1 MILYHFTAL
10 AHLIGEE
17 GLVKARAASSSEGID
32 CGAFAAAGSIL
43 KSGLM
48 PHQCGDYDR
57 LLGEPMP
64 ACVWLTT
71 NPDMS
76 ALFLN
81 GNYLDHGNWRVTG
94 HPEHRSATC
103 SLDEILAAQAYFE
116 MGGSELM
123 RRENEGFYIYFGD
136 VTRDGIRAVDHSD
149 RADAARLAR
158 AA

>member
-81 GNYLDHGNWRVTG
+81 GNYLDHGNWRVTVVI
-94 HPEHRSATC
+94 PST
-103 SLDEILAAQAYFE
+103 D
-116 MGGSELM
+116 
-123 RRENEGFYIYFGD
+123 RRLVPWTKYLRRKRTLKWAGRN
-136 VTRDGIRAVDHSD
+136 
-149 RADAARLAR
+149 
-158 AA
+158 